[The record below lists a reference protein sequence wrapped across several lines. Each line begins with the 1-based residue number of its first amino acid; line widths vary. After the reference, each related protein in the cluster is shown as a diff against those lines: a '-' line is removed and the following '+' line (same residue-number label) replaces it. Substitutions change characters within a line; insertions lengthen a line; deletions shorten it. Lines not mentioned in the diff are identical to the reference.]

1 MQLAAIA
8 LAMMGF
14 VVGVTFRFRVLLPIL
29 LALLLVSAAFSLGR
43 GFTFLGAL
51 WTIMVAQAIV
61 QSSYFL
67 GAVARAVFA
76 ATGRMR
82 RVL

>member
-1 MQLAAIA
+1 
-8 LAMMGF
+8 
-14 VVGVTFRFRVLLPIL
+14 
-29 LALLLVSAAFSLGR
+29 
-43 GFTFLGAL
+43 
-51 WTIMVAQAIV
+51 MVAQAIV